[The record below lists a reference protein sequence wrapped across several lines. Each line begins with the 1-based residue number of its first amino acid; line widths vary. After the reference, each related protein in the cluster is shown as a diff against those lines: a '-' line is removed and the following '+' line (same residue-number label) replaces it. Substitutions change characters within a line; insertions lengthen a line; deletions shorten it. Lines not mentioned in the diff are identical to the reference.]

1 MKPESRVR
9 KPPREIQ
16 PHADQRKHVM
26 KYQEKYKSEL
36 KLGKSKTKLAERKK
50 ALRAEASKTDTASVK
65 EEKRKKETERKRIQ
79 RMKSK
84 QSKAPAG
91 LLDTNKPDETMKKKK

>member
-16 PHADQRKHVM
+16 PHADQSKHVM
-26 KYQEKYKSEL
+26 KYQEKYKSDL
-36 KLGKSKTKLAERKK
+36 KLGKAKKKIAERKK

-65 EEKRKKETERKRIQ
+65 EEKRKKETDRKRIW

-84 QSKAPAG
+84 QTKAPAG
-91 LLDTNKPDETMKKKK
+91 LVVTNKPDETMKKKN